1 MNRKAVIYSRVS
13 TNEQTV
19 ENQLRVLREVA
30 EKRGLEVVR
39 EISDEGI
46 SGAKG
51 RNERP
56 GFDELIKGSVKN
68 EWDIILVW
76 DVSRLGRSLK
86 HLVSFLEDIQS
97 ARCDMY
103 IHQSGIDTS
112 TASGKMMFGMLS
124 VFSEF
129 ERSMIRER
137 VIAGQQRAVANGV
150 KLGRKTNVNDGII
163 TAVYHMRQNNVPIK
177 RIAKDLQI
185 GVGTVYKILD
195 KVAQWIM
202 NSIEDFKKIE
212 IIHWVSVCISSKTR
226 HTL

>member
-1 MNRKAVIYSRVS
+1 MHKKAVIYSRVS

-19 ENQLRVLREVA
+19 DNQLKVLREVA
-30 EKRGLEVVR
+30 EKRGLKVVR

-46 SGAKG
+46 SGATG
-51 RNERP
+51 RDARK
-56 GFDELIKGSVKN
+56 GFDELIKGSIKN

-97 ARCDMY
+97 AHCDMY
-103 IHQSGIDTS
+103 MHQSGIDTS

-163 TAVYHMRQNNVPIK
+163 TAVYQLRKNNVPIK
-177 RIAKDLQI
+177 KIAKDLQI

-195 KVAQWIM
+195 KVA
-202 NSIEDFKKIE
+202 
-212 IIHWVSVCISSKTR
+212 
-226 HTL
+226 

>member
-1 MNRKAVIYSRVS
+1 MNRKAVIYTRVS

-51 RNERP
+51 RNERQ

-97 ARCDMY
+97 AHCDMY

-195 KVAQWIM
+195 KVA
-202 NSIEDFKKIE
+202 
-212 IIHWVSVCISSKTR
+212 
-226 HTL
+226 

>member
-56 GFDELIKGSVKN
+56 GFDELIKGSVTN

-86 HLVSFLEDIQS
+86 HLVAFLEDIQS
-97 ARCDMY
+97 VRCDMY

-112 TASGKMMFGMLS
+112 TPSGKMMFGMLS

-137 VIAGQQRAVANGV
+137 VIAGQQRAKSEG
-150 KLGRKTNVNDGII
+150 KHIGRPTNVNDGII
-163 TAVYHMRQNNVPIK
+163 TAVYQLRQNNVPIS

-195 KVAQWIM
+195 MDKVA
-202 NSIEDFKKIE
+202 
-212 IIHWVSVCISSKTR
+212 
-226 HTL
+226 

>member
-1 MNRKAVIYSRVS
+1 MNRAVIYSRVS

-51 RNERP
+51 RDERQ

-97 ARCDMY
+97 AQCDMY

-195 KVAQWIM
+195 KVA
-202 NSIEDFKKIE
+202 
-212 IIHWVSVCISSKTR
+212 
-226 HTL
+226 

>member
-1 MNRKAVIYSRVS
+1 MHKKAVIYSRVS

-19 ENQLRVLREVA
+19 DNQLKVLREVA
-30 EKRGLEVVR
+30 KKRGLEVVR

-46 SGAKG
+46 SGATG
-51 RNERP
+51 RDARK
-56 GFDELIKGSVKN
+56 GFDELIKGSIKN

-97 ARCDMY
+97 ANCDMY

-112 TASGKMMFGMLS
+112 TTSGKMMFGMLS

-137 VIAGQQRAVANGV
+137 VIAGQQRAKSEG
-150 KLGRKTNVNDGII
+150 KHIGRPTNVNDGII
-163 TAVYHMRQNNVPIK
+163 TAVYQLRQNNVPIS

-185 GVGTVYKILD
+185 GVGTVYKILE
-195 KVAQWIM
+195 KAA
-202 NSIEDFKKIE
+202 
-212 IIHWVSVCISSKTR
+212 
-226 HTL
+226 

>member
-19 ENQLRVLREVA
+19 ENQLQVLREVA

-51 RNERP
+51 RDERP

-97 ARCDMY
+97 AHCDLY

-195 KVAQWIM
+195 KVA
-202 NSIEDFKKIE
+202 
-212 IIHWVSVCISSKTR
+212 
-226 HTL
+226 

>member
-1 MNRKAVIYSRVS
+1 MNRAVIYSRVS

-51 RNERP
+51 RDERQ

-97 ARCDMY
+97 AHCDMY

-163 TAVYHMRQNNVPIK
+163 TAVYQLRKNNVPIQ

-195 KVAQWIM
+195 KVA
-202 NSIEDFKKIE
+202 
-212 IIHWVSVCISSKTR
+212 
-226 HTL
+226 

>member
-1 MNRKAVIYSRVS
+1 MHKKAVIYSRVS

-19 ENQLRVLREVA
+19 DNQLKVLREVA
-30 EKRGLEVVR
+30 KKRGLEVVR

-46 SGAKG
+46 SGATG
-51 RNERP
+51 RDVRK
-56 GFDELIKGSVKN
+56 GFDELIKGSIKN

-97 ARCDMY
+97 ANCDMY

-112 TASGKMMFGMLS
+112 TPSGKMMFGMLS

-137 VIAGQQRAVANGV
+137 VIAGQQRAKAQG
-150 KLGRKTNVNDGII
+150 KHIGRKTNVNDGII

-195 KVAQWIM
+195 EVA
-202 NSIEDFKKIE
+202 
-212 IIHWVSVCISSKTR
+212 
-226 HTL
+226 

>member
-1 MNRKAVIYSRVS
+1 MNRAVIYSRVS

-97 ARCDMY
+97 AHCDMY

-137 VIAGQQRAVANGV
+137 VIAGQQRAKAQG
-150 KLGRKTNVNDGII
+150 KHIGRKTNVNDGII

-195 KVAQWIM
+195 KVA
-202 NSIEDFKKIE
+202 
-212 IIHWVSVCISSKTR
+212 
-226 HTL
+226 

>member
-51 RNERP
+51 RDERQ

-68 EWDIILVW
+68 QWDIILVW

-97 ARCDMY
+97 AHCDMY

-112 TASGKMMFGMLS
+112 TPSGKMMFGMLS

-137 VIAGQQRAVANGV
+137 VIAGQQRAKSEG
-150 KLGRKTNVNDGII
+150 KHIGRPTNVNDGII
-163 TAVYHMRQNNVPIK
+163 NAVYQLRQNNVPIS

-195 KVAQWIM
+195 KVA
-202 NSIEDFKKIE
+202 
-212 IIHWVSVCISSKTR
+212 
-226 HTL
+226 

>member
-19 ENQLRVLREVA
+19 ENQLKVLREVA
-30 EKRGLEVVR
+30 EKRGLEVII

-46 SGAKG
+46 SGSKG
-51 RNERP
+51 RYERP
-56 GFDELIKGSVKN
+56 GFDELIKGSIKN

-97 ARCDMY
+97 AHCDMY

-137 VIAGQQRAVANGV
+137 VIAGQQRAVANGI

-195 KVAQWIM
+195 KVA
-202 NSIEDFKKIE
+202 
-212 IIHWVSVCISSKTR
+212 
-226 HTL
+226 

>member
-19 ENQLRVLREVA
+19 ENQLKVLREVA

-51 RNERP
+51 RDERQ

-112 TASGKMMFGMLS
+112 TASGKMMFGRLS

-129 ERSMIRER
+129 ESTMIRER

-163 TAVYHMRQNNVPIK
+163 TAVYHMRQNNVSIK

-195 KVAQWIM
+195 KAA
-202 NSIEDFKKIE
+202 
-212 IIHWVSVCISSKTR
+212 
-226 HTL
+226 

>member
-1 MNRKAVIYSRVS
+1 MNRAVIYSRVS

-51 RNERP
+51 RDERQ
-56 GFDELIKGSVKN
+56 GFDELIKGSVTN
-68 EWDIILVW
+68 EWGIILVW

-97 ARCDMY
+97 AHCDMY

-195 KVAQWIM
+195 KVA
-202 NSIEDFKKIE
+202 
-212 IIHWVSVCISSKTR
+212 
-226 HTL
+226 

>member
-19 ENQLRVLREVA
+19 ENQLKVLREVA

-51 RNERP
+51 RDERP

-97 ARCDMY
+97 AHCDMY

-112 TASGKMMFGMLS
+112 TPSGKMMFGMLS
-124 VFSEF
+124 IFSEF

-137 VIAGQQRAVANGV
+137 VIAGQQRAKSEG
-150 KLGRKTNVNDGII
+150 KHIGRPTNVNDGII
-163 TAVYHMRQNNVPIK
+163 TAVYQLRQNNVPIS

-195 KVAQWIM
+195 EVA
-202 NSIEDFKKIE
+202 
-212 IIHWVSVCISSKTR
+212 
-226 HTL
+226 